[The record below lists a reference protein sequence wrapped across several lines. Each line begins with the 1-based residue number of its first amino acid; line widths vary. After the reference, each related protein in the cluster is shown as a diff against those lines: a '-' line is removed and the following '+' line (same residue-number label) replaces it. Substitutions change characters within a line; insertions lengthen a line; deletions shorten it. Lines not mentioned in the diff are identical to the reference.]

1 MVKYDIISF
10 VYLTELYKAE
20 LGANF
25 PFFTPVKRA
34 VVGVGAL
41 SAIFLH
47 LLGTKISSH
56 IFGGNWNILVSLGAN
71 QQIYH
76 VSMSINCHPHSQ
88 DSGEFPILQY
98 NLIITVMHFQ

>member
-10 VYLTELYKAE
+10 VYLTELDKAE

-41 SAIFLH
+41 SAIFSTL
-47 LLGTKISSH
+47 
-56 IFGGNWNILVSLGAN
+56 
-71 QQIYH
+71 
-76 VSMSINCHPHSQ
+76 
-88 DSGEFPILQY
+88 
-98 NLIITVMHFQ
+98 